1 MPDVKQNNESE
12 PFVSAS
18 ERPSGA
24 ELAAVIVSLAWIA
37 IAAIYFFYHPVEGGN
52 LGLVMTGL
60 IVLLPIALLWVAVSM
75 SRSVRSLRNEA
86 ARLQAAVDAMRN
98 AFVAHN
104 QAGAG
109 SLKPLVEKK
118 LNEIAAAQRQ
128 TETALATFASR
139 SDPAQ
144 TVPPA
149 DRKAA
154 LAAPLAW
161 TGGEQQT
168 LALGTPAED
177 LRPPLSVADFIRAL
191 NFPET
196 PDDKAGFRA
205 LRLALE
211 DRTLPAT
218 GRGAADRRRPA
229 EAQAQ
234 VGLRLRQRLGRAR
247 AADRGRREAER
258 PSCAG
263 ARRDAARDP
272 VGAGDGDRLRAGHA
286 LAQRAGP
293 GRAGGRREP
302 PRPSR
307 LRRRAPVQPGSTTT
321 IGRPIQIGEAARS
334 MNARSSSSSVR
345 PARRPAGSAA
355 AVRNASSESNH
366 SSATPS

>member
-1 MPDVKQNNESE
+1 MPDVKQKNESE
-12 PFVSAS
+12 LFVSAR

-37 IAAIYFFYHPVEGGN
+37 IAAIYFFFHPVEGGN

-211 DRTLPAT
+211 DRTTSKLI
-218 GRGAADRRRPA
+218 
-229 EAQAQ
+229 
-234 VGLRLRQRLGRAR
+234 R
-247 AADRGRREAER
+247 AAQDVLTLLSQDGIYMDDLKPERAKPEVWRRFAKGERGQAISALGGIRDRSSLALTAGRMREDAVF
-258 PSCAG
+258 
-263 ARRDAARDP
+263 RDAAHHFLRQF
-272 VGAGDGDRLRAGHA
+272 DRTF
-286 LAQRAGP
+286 Q
-293 GRAGGRREP
+293 EF
-302 PRPSR
+302 
-307 LRRRAPVQPGSTTT
+307 
-321 IGRPIQIGEAARS
+321 EK
-334 MNARSSSSSVR
+334 
-345 PARRPAGSAA
+345 
-355 AVRNASSESNH
+355 NASDQDIAEL
-366 SSATPS
+366 AETRTARAFMLFGRVTGTFD